1 MRAFYLVNQ
10 NCSVTIDVKQNKI
23 ETIEFKDVSLSYDN
37 VNIILDKI
45 SFKVDKPI
53 QIAIVGKSGVG
64 KTSLVNLISRFYDII
79 LEKNKQKMVK

>member
-53 QIAIVGKSGVG
+53 QIAIVGKSGAG
-64 KTSLVNLISRFYDII
+64 KASLVNLISRFYDII

>member
-53 QIAIVGKSGVG
+53 QIAIVGKSGAG